1 MKERFRQI
9 LFFLKKTEQAL
20 ADDINV
26 SRPTINK
33 IINGENQPSSKVLI
47 PLGEKLGISIDW
59 LLFGTGEMFIN
70 SQITDT
76 KNISGDI
83 GILQVGDDNKSKNI
97 SNKST
102 TGGGYGKVKEL
113 ETEIK
118 LIKQHLKEKDKQ
130 IESKDE
136 VIRSKDEIIAS
147 KDEIISLLKKI

>member
-9 LFFLKKTEQAL
+9 LFFLKKTEQVL
-20 ADDINV
+20 ANDINV

-59 LLFGTGEMFIN
+59 LLFGAGEMFIN
-70 SQITDT
+70 PPTTDT
-76 KNISGDI
+76 KNISGDVGTLQI
-83 GILQVGDDNKSKNI
+83 GNNNKSKNI
-97 SNKST
+97 KSNNT
-102 TGGGYGKVKEL
+102 TGDGYSKIKEL
-113 ETEIK
+113 ETEVK
-118 LIKQHLKEKDKQ
+118 LLKQHLKEKDKQ

-147 KDEIISLLKKI
+147 KDEIISLLKKT